1 MEAYSNHEYKPNQNQ
16 EGSLRGSFC
25 GSDKAMT
32 MSNAAVINKPF
43 ISPRSHSND
52 GWIVCHKNRML
63 ETHNALCLLSAL
75 RPEKATFSAAPPSQR
90 EQYEINLCLDVGEL
104 YF

>member
-1 MEAYSNHEYKPNQNQ
+1 
-16 EGSLRGSFC
+16 
-25 GSDKAMT
+25 MT

-52 GWIVCHKNRML
+52 GWIGWIVCHKNRML

-75 RPEKATFSAAPPSQR
+75 RPEKATFSAVAPSQR
-90 EQYEINLCLDVGEL
+90 EQYEINLCYDVGEL

>member
-1 MEAYSNHEYKPNQNQ
+1 
-16 EGSLRGSFC
+16 
-25 GSDKAMT
+25 MT

-75 RPEKATFSAAPPSQR
+75 RPEQATFLAAAPSQR
-90 EQYEINLCLDVGEL
+90 EQHEINLYFIAGEL